1 MTVSHHAVDRQ
12 SNDPVPGEPF
22 TPHEIA
28 AFQADDRNAAR
39 AIVTLMTAVFSI
51 GLIIFVCVTIAVIR

>member
-12 SNDPVPGEPF
+12 STEPVPGEPF
-22 TPHEIA
+22 TPAEIA
-28 AFQADDRNAAR
+28 AFQADDRSAAR

>member
-12 SNDPVPGEPF
+12 STDPVPGEPF
-22 TPHEIA
+22 TAQEID
-28 AFQADDRNAAR
+28 AFQTDDRNAAR